1 MKYIRTKHTIFEV
14 VDENENVYYVR
25 AKSDRESVYAKSK
38 RNTDIITEG
47 NSIEELCD
55 EFVVIRTDKKYEG
68 MSEILDVAFLNF
80 FEKYNDKDKKL
91 FGAIWTYNGLKYVA
105 KLNNKGELELL

>member
-55 EFVVIRTDKKYEG
+55 EFIGVFFIVLTLQSMPRNKNIKK
-68 MSEILDVAFLNF
+68 
-80 FEKYNDKDKKL
+80 K
-91 FGAIWTYNGLKYVA
+91 
-105 KLNNKGELELL
+105 